1 MANYYSIL
9 GVART
14 ATQRQIRETYLQLVK
29 ENHPDRF
36 PDPAKRSEADR
47 RIQEI
52 NESFN
57 QLRDEKLRREYDK
70 SLDRQAMSPQQEAEL
85 YFKNAK
91 LREEARDYAVAIK
104 YYYEAMRLD
113 SNRSSYILGAGRI
126 LAKDRSKQRQ
136 AAELLERVIS
146 HDPQCREAYVELGAL
161 YSCSGLYSRARRVYQ
176 RGLQALG
183 RDKELKTLLTQVAAT
198 TDSQQK

>member
-1 MANYYSIL
+1 MADYYNIL

-14 ATQRQIRETYLQLVK
+14 ATQREIREAYLLLAK

-36 PDPAKRSEADR
+36 PDPAKRREADR

-57 QLRDEKLRREYDK
+57 QLRDERLRNEYDK
-70 SLDRQAMSPQQEAEL
+70 SLNRKAMSPQQEAEL

-91 LREEARDYAVAIK
+91 LREEARDYAVALK

-113 SNRSSYILGAGRI
+113 SNRSSYIVGAGRV

-136 AAELLERVIS
+136 AAELLEKVITQ
-146 HDPQCREAYVELGAL
+146 DPQCREAYVELGAL
-161 YSCSGLYSRARRVYQ
+161 YSGSGLHSRAQ
-176 RGLQALG
+176 RTYKQGLQALG
-183 RDKELKTLLTQVAAT
+183 RDEELKSLLIQVAAI
-198 TDSQQK
+198 TDSQRK

>member
-1 MANYYSIL
+1 MADYYSIL

-14 ATQRQIRETYLQLVK
+14 ATQRQIREAYLRLAK
-29 ENHPDRF
+29 ANHPDQF

-47 RIQEI
+47 RFQEI

-57 QLRDEKLRREYDK
+57 QLKDEKLRREYDK
-70 SLDRQAMSPQQEAEL
+70 TLDRQTMSPQQEAEL

-91 LREEARDYAVAIK
+91 LREEARDYAVALK

-113 SNRSSYILGAGRI
+113 SSRSSYILGAGRI

-136 AAELLERVIS
+136 AAELLEKVITQ
-146 HDPQCREAYVELGAL
+146 DPQCREAYVELGDL
-161 YSCSGLYSRARRVYQ
+161 YCGSGLHSRARRVYQ

-183 RDKELKTLLTQVAAT
+183 QDEELKSLLIQVAAI
-198 TDSQQK
+198 TDSQRK